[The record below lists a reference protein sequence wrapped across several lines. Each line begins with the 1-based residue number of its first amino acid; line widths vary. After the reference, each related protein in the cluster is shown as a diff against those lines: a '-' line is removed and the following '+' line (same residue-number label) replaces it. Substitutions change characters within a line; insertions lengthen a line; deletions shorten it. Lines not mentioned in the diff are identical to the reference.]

1 MDLMLMRAELEAQ
14 YEDKLSRSQRYTASL
29 IEERENHCE
38 NKDITIQIETA
49 VSVATQQLQALHS
62 TQLERI
68 IQEHKT

>member
-1 MDLMLMRAELEAQ
+1 MRAELEAQ